1 LPDGGGI
8 MLEDLD
14 IQKKDIKNSDRT
26 YENIRNNFIR
36 NDVNILEIVYNG
48 GMILNR
54 IEKGKKKSIKS

>member
-1 LPDGGGI
+1 